1 MGNTDYI
8 VANWALWKCL
18 LSKRIQ
24 FMTTETTGVRLG
36 DLLTGAGLLK
46 PADLREA
53 MLIAKQ
59 QGLPVGRVLIMSAYL
74 TEHQLQAAVRA
85 QSMLKDGL
93 IDQETVTKA
102 LALVGAE
109 DLSLENAL
117 K

>member
-1 MGNTDYI
+1 MY
-8 VANWALWKCL
+8 CL
-18 LSKRIQ
+18 VFAWTE
-24 FMTTETTGVRLG
+24 FMTSEISGVRLG

-93 IDQETVTKA
+93 IDQEMVLKA
-102 LALVGAE
+102 LTLVGAE
-109 DLSLENAL
+109 DLS
-117 K
+117 